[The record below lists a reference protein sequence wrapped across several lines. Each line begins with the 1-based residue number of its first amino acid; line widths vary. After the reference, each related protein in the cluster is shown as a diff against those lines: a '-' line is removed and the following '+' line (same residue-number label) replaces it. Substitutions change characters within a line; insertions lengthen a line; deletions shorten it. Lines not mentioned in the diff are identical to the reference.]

1 VVKEVSLNP
10 KYCDGDGSEKT
21 MPPSVLKLRYEGSGA
36 FVYFNYMVMQKNTD
50 EVLTQMKE
58 AAAIAMPEACVYE
71 FGEVM
76 ALAKEK
82 LGEQIESDLFREASA
97 HALSG
102 TDKREAGLSLVKR
115 AVEAAGIA
123 PPAAVAFFA
132 APYCPHNTLDP
143 EAENEAG
150 LKAAL
155 EGVLKETE
163 AKTGE
168 HFRILKYFACLT
180 DSSYLKLDDS
190 EKAVTALKNN
200 FPGMAQIYNV
210 PLDTIRALNIPAI
223 NIGVFMKEPHQWTER
238 VYTPFSFGVLPEI
251 VKKLIE
257 AYEEK
262 RVNA

>member
-1 VVKEVSLNP
+1 MVPGFCL
-10 KYCDGDGSEKT
+10 
-21 MPPSVLKLRYEGSGA
+21 
-36 FVYFNYMVMQKNTD
+36 FNNMVMQKNTD

-58 AAAIAMPEACVYE
+58 AAAIACRSPRLE

-82 LGEQIESDLFREASA
+82 LGEQIESDLFGEASA

-143 EAENEAG
+143 EAENEAA

-155 EGVLKETE
+155 ECVLKETE
-163 AKTGE
+163 AKTGD
-168 HFRILKYFACLT
+168 T
-180 DSSYLKLDDS
+180 S
-190 EKAVTALKNN
+190 E
-200 FPGMAQIYNV
+200 F
-210 PLDTIRALNIPAI
+210 
-223 NIGVFMKEPHQWTER
+223 
-238 VYTPFSFGVLPEI
+238 
-251 VKKLIE
+251 
-257 AYEEK
+257 
-262 RVNA
+262 